1 MEYTKN
7 QILEIK
13 IEDITNEGE
22 GVGKVDGFAFFVKD
36 TLVGDYAKIRVTKVK
51 KNYGY
56 GRLEELIKP
65 SEHRVDAPC
74 PIARACGG
82 CQIQSLSYKEQLR
95 FKTNKVRNNLIRLG
109 GFEASLIDK
118 VMEPIIGMEENVLG
132 SKAGFRYRNK
142 AQYPVGYSKDG
153 ELIVGFY
160 AGRTHSIVANKDCLL
175 GCEENA
181 EILDII
187 LNWMKENDVKA
198 YDETSQSGIVR
209 HILIRKGFH
218 SNDVMV
224 CLVVNADKL
233 PQSNALIEKLSKV
246 SGMKSISIS
255 TNKKNTNVIMGESYR
270 TLWGEDTISDTLLG
284 LEYHISPL
292 SFYQVNPIQVEK
304 LYSTAIEFAD
314 INENDEVWDLCCGI
328 GTITLS
334 MASKA
339 GKVHGIEIVPEAIED
354 AKANAINNNIFNADF
369 VCAPV
374 EVYFPTHKESLKAD
388 VVVMDPPRK
397 GMDEKTLRVV
407 ADMSPSRIVYVS
419 CDSATLARDLKFLCN
434 EGYQIQRVRPCD
446 MFPQTVHCESVCLL
460 SKVNTR
466 D

>member
-65 SEHRVDAPC
+65 SEYRVDAPC

-132 SKAGFRYRNK
+132 TKAGFRYRNK

-181 EILDII
+181 GILDII

-224 CLVVNADKL
+224 CLVVNSDKL

-354 AKANAINNNIFNADF
+354 ARANAINNNIFNADF

-446 MFPQTVHCESVCLL
+446 MFPQTVHVETVCLL
-460 SKVNTR
+460 SRK
-466 D
+466 